1 MIEISPD
8 LANKIQDLLQKIFG
22 AITIEFAL
30 RDWDHEEKVLFTD
43 HARDFTGI
51 LENGDGLFLSS
62 AKGDDDTPAHKAAI
76 KQANEEL
83 QELLRREN
91 PSLCTC
97 QR

>member
-8 LANKIQDLLQKIFG
+8 LANKIQDLLQEIFG

-30 RDWDHEEKVLFTD
+30 KDWDHEERVLFTD
-43 HARDFTGI
+43 YSRDFTGV
-51 LENGDGLFLSS
+51 LENKTRLSLLS
-62 AKGDDDTPAHKAAI
+62 AKGDNDTPAHLAAI

-91 PSLCTC
+91 PSLCSC